1 MTSPSV
7 DFQPIH
13 EELIASLRDAVGAV
27 AEERRYL
34 LAVSAFSMDE
44 TRDFVR
50 MLLDGGGIQFV
61 AVSDSRVV
69 GWCDVVQNRFE
80 GTRHGGTLGMGVVRE
95 FRQRRIGSELLRRTL
110 DAAKLKGIE
119 RVELEVFSSNTRAT
133 ALYEKFGFQ
142 REGIKRRARCV
153 DGHWDDFIVMALLR
167 DEA

>member
-7 DFQPIH
+7 EFQPIH

-27 AEERRYL
+27 AEERLYL

-119 RVELEVFSSNTRAT
+119 RVELEVFSSNQGAIE
-133 ALYEKFGFQ
+133 LYERSGFL
-142 REGIKRRARCV
+142 REGCKRRARIL
-153 DGHWDDFIVMALLR
+153 DDLETDIVLMAKFL
-167 DEA
+167 

>member
-119 RVELEVFSSNTRAT
+119 RVELEVFSSNQGAIE
-133 ALYEKFGFQ
+133 LYERTGFL
-142 REGIKRRARCV
+142 REGCKRRARIL
-153 DGHWDDFIVMALLR
+153 DDLETDIVLMAKFL
-167 DEA
+167 

>member
-7 DFQPIH
+7 EFQPIH

-27 AEERRYL
+27 AEERLYL

-119 RVELEVFSSNTRAT
+119 RVELEVFSSNQGAIE
-133 ALYEKFGFQ
+133 LYERTGFL
-142 REGIKRRARCV
+142 REGCKRRARIL
-153 DGHWDDFIVMALLR
+153 DDLETDIVLMAKFL
-167 DEA
+167 

>member
-7 DFQPIH
+7 EFQPVH

-27 AEERRYL
+27 AEERLYL

-95 FRQRRIGSELLRRTL
+95 FRHRGIGSELLRRTL
-110 DAAKLKGIE
+110 DAAKLKEIE
-119 RVELEVFSSNTRAT
+119 RVELEVFSSNQGAIE
-133 ALYEKFGFQ
+133 LYERSGFL
-142 REGIKRRARCV
+142 REGCKRRARIL
-153 DGHWDDFIVMALLR
+153 DDLETDIVLMAKFL
-167 DEA
+167 

>member
-7 DFQPIH
+7 EFQPIH

-27 AEERRYL
+27 AEERLYL

-95 FRQRRIGSELLRRTL
+95 FRQRGIGSELLRRTL

-119 RVELEVFSSNTRAT
+119 RVELEVFSSNQGAIE
-133 ALYEKFGFQ
+133 LYERSGFL
-142 REGIKRRARCV
+142 REGCKRRARIL
-153 DGHWDDFIVMALLR
+153 DDLETDIVLMAKFL
-167 DEA
+167 

>member
-1 MTSPSV
+1 MASPSV

-119 RVELEVFSSNTRAT
+119 RVELEVFSSNQGAIE
-133 ALYEKFGFQ
+133 LYERSGFL
-142 REGIKRRARCV
+142 REGCKRRARIL
-153 DGHWDDFIVMALLR
+153 DDLETDIVLMAKFL
-167 DEA
+167 

>member
-34 LAVSAFSMDE
+34 LSVSAFSMDE

-80 GTRHGGTLGMGVVRE
+80 GTRHGGSLGMGVVRE
-95 FRQRRIGSELLRRTL
+95 FRRRRIGSELLRRTL
-110 DAAKLKGIE
+110 DAAKLKEIE
-119 RVELEVFSSNTRAT
+119 RVELEVFSSNQGAIE
-133 ALYEKFGFQ
+133 LYERSGFL
-142 REGIKRRARCV
+142 REGCKRRARIL
-153 DGHWDDFIVMALLR
+153 DDMETDIVLMAKFL
-167 DEA
+167 

>member
-61 AVSDSRVV
+61 ALSDSRVV

-119 RVELEVFSSNTRAT
+119 RVELEVFSSNQGAIE
-133 ALYEKFGFQ
+133 LYERTGFL
-142 REGIKRRARCV
+142 REGCKRRARIL
-153 DGHWDDFIVMALLR
+153 DDLETDIVLMAKFL
-167 DEA
+167 

>member
-13 EELIASLRDAVGAV
+13 EELVASLRDAVGAV

-50 MLLDGGGIQFV
+50 MLLEGGGIQFV
-61 AVSDSRVV
+61 ALSDSRVV

-110 DAAKLKGIE
+110 EAAKLKGIE
-119 RVELEVFSSNTRAT
+119 RVELEVFSSNQGAIE
-133 ALYEKFGFQ
+133 LYERAGFL
-142 REGIKRRARCV
+142 REGCKRRARIL
-153 DGHWDDFIVMALLR
+153 DDLETDIVLMAKFL
-167 DEA
+167 

>member
-7 DFQPIH
+7 DFQPTT
-13 EELIASLRDAVGAV
+13 EELIASLRDAVAAV
-27 AEERRYL
+27 DGERRYL

-44 TRDFVR
+44 TRDLVR
-50 MLLDGGGIQFV
+50 MLLEGGGIQFV
-61 AVSDSRVV
+61 ALSDSRVV

-119 RVELEVFSSNTRAT
+119 RVELEVFSSNQGAIE
-133 ALYEKFGFQ
+133 LYERSGFL
-142 REGIKRRARCV
+142 REGCKRRARIL
-153 DGHWDDFIVMALLR
+153 DDLETDIVLMAKFL
-167 DEA
+167 

>member
-119 RVELEVFSSNTRAT
+119 RVELEVFSSNQGAIE
-133 ALYEKFGFQ
+133 LYERSGFL
-142 REGIKRRARCV
+142 REGCKRRARIL
-153 DGHWDDFIVMALLR
+153 DDLETDIVLMAKFL
-167 DEA
+167 

>member
-7 DFQPIH
+7 DFQSIH

-61 AVSDSRVV
+61 ALSDSRVV

-119 RVELEVFSSNTRAT
+119 RVELEVFSSNQGAIE
-133 ALYEKFGFQ
+133 LYERTGFL
-142 REGIKRRARCV
+142 REGCKRRARIL
-153 DGHWDDFIVMALLR
+153 DDLETDIVLMAKFL
-167 DEA
+167 